1 MRQATAA
8 TTAPGRPLVRALDRD
23 GLELVAQ
30 RILRGAMSRGSAGH
44 AQVTH
49 PGIPGPLG
57 ADIDGLE
64 GFARTFLLAAFTV
77 TGARGSDP
85 LGCLD
90 WYAAGLLAGTDPLGS
105 ERWPR
110 LDEHPQ
116 AKVEAASLAFALD
129 MTRPWL
135 WDRLGPS
142 QRSQVV
148 AYLAPAVGDD
158 SYPQI
163 NWVWFRLVV
172 QTFLASVGGP
182 SSEPEMR
189 ADLATHDSFAKAH
202 GWLADGDERAFDH
215 YGGWALH
222 TFRALWARMD
232 GARKLAAERGTVDV
246 ERLDR
251 YLDDAL
257 ALVGADGSPLIQGRS
272 LSYRFAAAAPFWA
285 GILSGVPSHAPGVL
299 RRAATAI
306 VGHFDE
312 RHVPGED
319 GILPVGWHRAWP
331 ALAQA
336 YTGPGSPYWAS
347 KGLMGLV
354 LPADHEAWAAPEL
367 PLPIEV
373 ADTIRAVV
381 APGWVVSGTVADGI
395 VRVVNHGT
403 DHAREGEGMGDSPL
417 YSRLGYSTATFP
429 MLDEDS
435 WRRPQDQSVTVL
447 DAEGNATH
455 RAGMALDR
463 CETVGDG
470 EATVGVAAS
479 STSAHWIAPDAV
491 QQHHGSGYSGVVQP
505 AARLRVLSAVR
516 GPWEVR
522 LVRIDEVLD
531 EERAVSVRVS
541 GWALSA
547 DDQPEV
553 VASTA
558 RASVVRAGSI
568 ASMVWSPED
577 DAVASV
583 VNANDAGPDG
593 VLTTVPVVD
602 LPLEAGRWLVTAVA
616 LSGSAAHD
624 LATRPQV
631 TIDHEDLAI
640 TWPDGPK
647 STIPLKP

>member
-1 MRQATAA
+1 
-8 TTAPGRPLVRALDRD
+8 
-23 GLELVAQ
+23 
-30 RILRGAMSRGSAGH
+30 MSRGSAGH
-44 AQVTH
+44 ARITH
-49 PGIPGPLG
+49 PGIAGPLG

-90 WYAAGLLAGTDPLGS
+90 WYADGLLAGTDPLGS

-135 WDRLGPS
+135 WDRLDPR
-142 QRSQVV
+142 QQAQMV

-189 ADLATHDSFAKAH
+189 ADLATHDSFAKAD
-202 GWLADGDERAFDH
+202 GWLADGDDRAFDH

-222 TFRALWARMD
+222 TFPALWARMD
-232 GARKLAAERGTVDV
+232 GARQLAAERATVDV

-251 YLDDAL
+251 FLEDAL

-285 GILSGVPSHAPGVL
+285 GIMSGVPNHAPGLL
-299 RRAATAI
+299 RRAATTI
-306 VGHFDE
+306 VGHFAE
-312 RHVPGED
+312 RDVPGED

-354 LPADHEAWAAPEL
+354 LPADHEAWTAPGQ
-367 PLPIEV
+367 PLPIEL
-373 ADTIRAVV
+373 ADTIRAIA

-417 YSRLGYSTATFP
+417 YARLGYSTVTFP
-429 MLDEDS
+429 MLDEVS
-435 WRRPQDQSVTVL
+435 WRTPRDQSVTVL

-455 RAGMALDR
+455 RAGMALER
-463 CETVGDG
+463 CETVGEAG
-470 EATVGVAAS
+470 ATVAVAAS
-479 STSAHWIAPDAV
+479 STNAHWISPDDV
-491 QQHHGSGYSGVVQP
+491 QQHHGSGYSGSVEP
-505 AARLRVLSAVR
+505 AARLRVLSVVR

-522 LVRIDEVLD
+522 LVRIDELID
-531 EERAVSVRVS
+531 ADRAVSLRVS
-541 GWALSA
+541 GWAVSA

-553 VASTA
+553 TGPTA
-558 RASVVRAGSI
+558 GAMVVRAGGLTSI
-568 ASMVWSPED
+568 AWSPEEG
-577 DAVASV
+577 AAANV
-583 VNANDAGPDG
+583 VNVNDAGPDG
-593 VLTTVPVVD
+593 RLSTVPVVD
-602 LPLEAGRWLVTAVA
+602 LPLDIGRWLVTAVA
-616 LSGSAAHD
+616 LTGSAAD
-624 LATRPQV
+624 DVATRPRV
-631 TIDHEDLAI
+631 AVDPEDFTI
-640 TWPDGPK
+640 TWPNGSI
-647 STIPLKP
+647 STIPLAP